1 MRGFAR
7 SFAKSFAKGFAK
19 GLVALTAVAG
29 SGCAADVRPLPAP
42 VAEPAD
48 PVRYACNDGSFL
60 SVRFQAG
67 AADVT
72 MVDGEK
78 AQLSRLR
85 AASGVR
91 YAAGG
96 FELWS
101 RGDTA
106 TWTAKGSPATACLA
120 T

>member
-1 MRGFAR
+1 MRR
-7 SFAKSFAKGFAK
+7 FAKA
-19 GLVALTAVAG
+19 LVALAAVAG
-29 SGCAADVRPLPAP
+29 SGCSTEAPRLRAPL
-42 VAEPAD
+42 AEPVD

-60 SVRFQAG
+60 SVRFKAD

-78 AQLSRLR
+78 ALLSRLG
-85 AASGVR
+85 AASGAR
-91 YAAGG
+91 YAADG

>member
-1 MRGFAR
+1 MRR
-7 SFAKSFAKGFAK
+7 FAK
-19 GLVALTAVAG
+19 GLVALAAVAG
-29 SGCAADVRPLPAP
+29 SGCAAEAPPRPAP
-42 VAEPAD
+42 LAEPAD

-60 SVRFQAG
+60 SVRFQG
-67 AADVT
+67 DAADVT

-78 AQLSRLR
+78 ALLSRLR
-85 AASGVR
+85 GASSVG
-91 YAAGG
+91 YAADG